1 MLKFYAYDDAIF
13 LAELN
18 FEKENSD
25 ESLYLFADCLIR
37 SNKKEECYGLLKT
50 RVEMPP
56 KLRYIFAKCCFDLSK
71 MEDCQNALFEQE
83 SGEIRAELLEDEE
96 VAPHAR
102 FLYSALLC
110 EEAHPEDA
118 VSECETI
125 LQNRIL
131 MWSVISSYVK
141 YGGKNL
147 ESFISEHRKKIYEN
161 SKILVTN
168 EEELVNKPSA
178 SSSSTSQTTTLT
190 PRKSSRISEQNSK
203 KVSARQAAT
212 PAKTV
217 STNVTRTTQSSR
229 NRSNVLS
236 SDTENVHMPRTRGS
250 TISSTNRAAGA
261 IPKTHPTRSST
272 RNSDVAK
279 MLKSPSLRKRDVI
292 KQPLSSRNS
301 NLVRSLSGSTNS
313 ISSISDE
320 KQESLEI
327 LQFCSSS
334 SSSSTSQNPSES
346 AENAAENPMDPSQN
360 SASSS
365 SSSPSNSASS
375 SEYSKEY
382 RQFFEMFA
390 NLALIEESVGHF
402 NWKKTDKLF
411 LENGSKREYGECRT
425 ILDEL
430 HKRRPWRVEGT
441 ELLST
446 SLWHLQD
453 THGLSALAQTL
464 TSENRE
470 RAESWCAAGNCF
482 SLQRQHS
489 QAIECMERAI
499 QLDKRFAY
507 AYTLLAH
514 ELIVQD
520 ELDKAA
526 GAFKSALLLSPRDY
540 RAWYGLGLVHLKKE
554 QNSVAQTNIQ
564 KAISINPTNRAM
576 LCTLSNLEQ
585 QRGKS
590 EKALKLIDKALE
602 LNPTDLACRFNRA
615 RLLYEAKRNDE
626 CLVELNRLKASSPDE
641 AVVFHFVGWAAEL
654 DPRSDQN
661 LGGGSNGGGNG
672 SGTGGSGAATSSG
685 IGNFGGLS
693 RDDEDDE
700 EYDDDDDDGQY
711 SA

>member
-1 MLKFYAYDDAIF
+1 MDRKVIA
-13 LAELN
+13 
-18 FEKENSD
+18 NS
-25 ESLYLFADCLIR
+25 SMAR
-37 SNKKEECYGLLKT
+37 LLLGRT
-50 RVEMPP
+50 
-56 KLRYIFAKCCFDLSK
+56 C
-71 MEDCQNALFEQE
+71 FEQ
-83 SGEIRAELLEDEE
+83 G
-96 VAPHAR
+96 
-102 FLYSALLC
+102 
-110 EEAHPEDA
+110 
-118 VSECETI
+118 
-125 LQNRIL
+125 
-131 MWSVISSYVK
+131 
-141 YGGKNL
+141 
-147 ESFISEHRKKIYEN
+147 
-161 SKILVTN
+161 
-168 EEELVNKPSA
+168 
-178 SSSSTSQTTTLT
+178 
-190 PRKSSRISEQNSK
+190 
-203 KVSARQAAT
+203 
-212 PAKTV
+212 
-217 STNVTRTTQSSR
+217 
-229 NRSNVLS
+229 
-236 SDTENVHMPRTRGS
+236 
-250 TISSTNRAAGA
+250 
-261 IPKTHPTRSST
+261 
-272 RNSDVAK
+272 
-279 MLKSPSLRKRDVI
+279 
-292 KQPLSSRNS
+292 
-301 NLVRSLSGSTNS
+301 
-313 ISSISDE
+313 
-320 KQESLEI
+320 
-327 LQFCSSS
+327 
-334 SSSSTSQNPSES
+334 
-346 AENAAENPMDPSQN
+346 
-360 SASSS
+360 
-365 SSSPSNSASS
+365 
-375 SEYSKEY
+375 
-382 RQFFEMFA
+382 
-390 NLALIEESVGHF
+390 
-402 NWKKTDKLF
+402 
-411 LENGSKREYGECRT
+411 EYGECRT

-470 RAESWCAAGNCF
+470 RAESWCAA
-482 SLQRQHS
+482 
-489 QAIECMERAI
+489 AIECMERAI

-641 AVVFHFVGWAAEL
+641 AVVFHLLARVHRRMGSSHLSLLNYSWAAEL